1 MTVISNHQQSRGQR
15 RRVLVTLCVTEIT
28 SWGVLYYAF
37 PVLSGDIIAA
47 TGWSTGVVT
56 AAFSAGLLV
65 AAGVGVLVGRWID
78 RDGPRLVMTC
88 GSVLAVLALLAV
100 AAAPSPAWFVAAWV
114 AGGAAMAAVLYPP
127 AFAALTRW
135 HGADR
140 VRALT
145 VLTLAAG
152 LASTVF
158 APLTASLAAHLDW
171 RWTYVVLAVVVAV
184 VTVPGHWWGL
194 RGPWPKPDG
203 PSPARVHDR
212 PQEIARSRPFVLL
225 AVALGITA
233 FTAMAVIMHLVPLMA
248 ERGIDTRTAAV
259 ALGLGGVGQL
269 AGRLAYGALA
279 RHTSVRARTAT
290 IVLGTAATTAVLGVV
305 TSIAALVAAAVA
317 AGVVRGIF
325 TLLQATAV
333 TDRWGSTHYGRLSGL
348 LTAPATVAMAL
359 APWGGAALARLLG
372 GYPAAFLVLALA
384 SLTAVALAL
393 AGTPTTPA
401 PRR

>member
-1 MTVISNHQQSRGQR
+1 M
-15 RRVLVTLCVTEIT
+15 LVTLCVTEIT

-37 PVLSGDIIAA
+37 PVLSGDITAA

-114 AGGAAMAAVLYPP
+114 VGGAAMAAVLYPP

-158 APLTASLAAHLDW
+158 APLTASLAAQLDW
-171 RWTYVVLAVVVAV
+171 RSTYVVLAVVVAV

-194 RGPWPKPDG
+194 RGPWPKADG
-203 PSPARVHDR
+203 PSPARVHVR

-248 ERGIDTRTAAV
+248 ERGVDTRTAAV

-269 AGRLAYGALA
+269 AGRLAYGRLA

-290 IVLGTAATTAVLGVV
+290 IVLGIAVTTAVLGVV
-305 TSIAALVAAAVA
+305 TSVAALVAAAVA
-317 AGVVRGIF
+317 AGVVRGVF

-393 AGTPTTPA
+393 ASTPRNPA
-401 PRR
+401 PRRGR